1 MFIIMHIYV
10 RMVFRKDIKNIT
22 FDYEKYETFATMNLY
37 SISFY

>member
-22 FDYEKYETFATMNLY
+22 FDYEKYQIFA
-37 SISFY
+37 ISSDTLTYTL